1 MVTDGVQTKN
11 GKIGPH
17 IPLANASQP
26 LKDKGVEIWAIS
38 VGKLANNTDLEV
50 LASDPEKVI
59 LVDEFEDLTH
69 ISDEIQNVACE
80 GMLNINGV
88 QK

>member
-1 MVTDGVQTKN
+1 MITDGVQTTN

-17 IPLANASQP
+17 VPLANASQP

-38 VGKLANNTDLEV
+38 VGKPANNTDLEV

-59 LVDEFEDLTH
+59 VVQEFEDLMH
-69 ISDEIQNVACE
+69 IPDEVQSVACE

>member
-1 MVTDGVQTKN
+1 MVTDGVQTTN

-50 LASDPEKVI
+50 LTSDPEKVI
-59 LVDEFEDLTH
+59 LVEEFEDLTH
-69 ISDEIQNVACE
+69 ISDEVQNAACE
-80 GMLNINGV
+80 GMLNINSV

>member
-1 MVTDGVQTKN
+1 MVTDGVQTTN

-59 LVDEFEDLTH
+59 LVEEFEDLTH
-69 ISDEIQNVACE
+69 ISDEVQNAACE